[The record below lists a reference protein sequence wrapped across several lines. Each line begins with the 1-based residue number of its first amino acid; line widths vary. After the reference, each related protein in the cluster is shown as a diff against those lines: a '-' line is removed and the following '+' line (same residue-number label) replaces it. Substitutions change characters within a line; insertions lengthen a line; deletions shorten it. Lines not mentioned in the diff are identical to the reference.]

1 MSSLYNHF
9 YRFEDFTVDTVQRVL
24 LRADQPIALTPKAF
38 ETLLILVESRGRI
51 VEKQEL
57 MRKLWPDTF
66 VEEANIAFN
75 IQQLRKCL
83 GDDAR
88 NPRYVATVAR
98 RGYRFIPKVEVV
110 PSNGAQE
117 SPQSNVNPPTAPAI
131 SRNKRNLALAT
142 VGVLVLGVGG
152 LIVWK
157 FFDRSKASS
166 ARENAGAM
174 RPSVSSPL
182 KLEHLTVTGQSYHV
196 AISPDGKYVAYER
209 VFEQKG
215 GIWLRQLAA
224 NTNVEIVPPGGK
236 IYGLS
241 FSNNG
246 EFLYYVKGDP
256 SMALYRVS
264 LIGGAPTKVINNLEG
279 NFSLATADNRIAFIR
294 QTITA
299 GGQREYALITANF
312 DGTSERTL
320 FSGTHPYGLDT
331 PLWSPDAKSIVC
343 SHGNTTGGSQDV
355 RIIEVNVADGT
366 KKDLG
371 SNRFFRITKMAWL
384 PDGSALILSARQ
396 NLSDNNQLWKLS
408 YPTMELTAMTEG
420 VTSYAD
426 LSLTTSADQAVAS
439 QERLSSEMWVGS
451 SRDPSALKR
460 ITQASGAFSWAPD
473 NRIVYSS
480 TASGNRD
487 LWIMDS
493 DGTNQKQLTID
504 PSLDISPRVT
514 PDNRYIVFIS
524 NRTGAFQLW
533 RMDLN
538 GANQIQLTNGGPK
551 NYVSISGDSKWVFFN
566 TTDDWHLWRISIG
579 GGEPTQVADYVAS
592 WPSISPDQKTVA
604 CFGRNGEK
612 RDFVLLPIGG
622 GPPLKRI
629 ELRGGMLAGYR
640 IKWTKDG
647 TGMFYMAERG
657 GPIFILKQPLDGTV
671 PEEIAK
677 FDQDELFDF
686 DYSSDGQFLAVT
698 RGGWQHDIVLISGL
712 NR

>member
-1 MSSLYNHF
+1 FTGGRASS
-9 YRFEDFTVDTVQRVL
+9 
-24 LRADQPIALTPKAF
+24 
-38 ETLLILVESRGRI
+38 G
-51 VEKQEL
+51 
-57 MRKLWPDTF
+57 
-66 VEEANIAFN
+66 EAN
-75 IQQLRKCL
+75 
-83 GDDAR
+83 
-88 NPRYVATVAR
+88 
-98 RGYRFIPKVEVV
+98 
-110 PSNGAQE
+110 
-117 SPQSNVNPPTAPAI
+117 PTAGTT
-131 SRNKRNLALAT
+131 S
-142 VGVLVLGVGG
+142 
-152 LIVWK
+152 
-157 FFDRSKASS
+157 ASS
-166 ARENAGAM
+166 R
-174 RPSVSSPL
+174 L
-182 KLEHLTVTGQSYHV
+182 KLEHLTVTGQSYQL
-196 AISPDGKYVAYER
+196 AISPAGKNVAYER
-209 VFEQKG
+209 GFEGKA

-246 EFLYYVKGDP
+246 EYLYYVKGDP

-264 LIGGAPTKVINNLEG
+264 LIGGAPTKVIDNLEG

-299 GGQREYALITANF
+299 EGQREYALITANF

-396 NLSDNNQLWKLS
+396 NLGDNNQLWKLT
-408 YPTMELTAMTEG
+408 YPAMELTAMTEG

-439 QERLSSEMWVGS
+439 QERLNSEMWVGS

-493 DGTNQKQLTID
+493 HGINQKQLTID

-566 TTDDWHLWRISIG
+566 TTDDWHLWRISIDV
-579 GGEPTQVADYVAS
+579 GEPTLVVDYAP
-592 WPSISPDQKTVA
+592 WWLSIFPEQKT
-604 CFGRNGEK
+604 
-612 RDFVLLPIGG
+612 
-622 GPPLKRI
+622 
-629 ELRGGMLAGYR
+629 
-640 IKWTKDG
+640 T
-647 TGMFYMAERG
+647 
-657 GPIFILKQPLDGTV
+657 
-671 PEEIAK
+671 
-677 FDQDELFDF
+677 
-686 DYSSDGQFLAVT
+686 
-698 RGGWQHDIVLISGL
+698 
-712 NR
+712 